1 MKPIIS
7 MEEARE
13 ILGRD
18 ASRVSDVEIE
28 ELLTALDLLA
38 KDALEEAQQQ
48 IRMKNDAEDMA
59 NLIYD
64 IYKDKVHKKMT
75 VPKPNEE

>member
-7 MEEARE
+7 VAEARE
-13 ILGRD
+13 ILGSD
-18 ASRVSDVEIE
+18 ASRMTDAEIE
-28 ELLTALDLLA
+28 ELITTLDLLA
-38 KDALEEAQQQ
+38 KDALAMARKQ

-64 IYKDKVHKKMT
+64 INQDKKSM
-75 VPKPNEE
+75 PK